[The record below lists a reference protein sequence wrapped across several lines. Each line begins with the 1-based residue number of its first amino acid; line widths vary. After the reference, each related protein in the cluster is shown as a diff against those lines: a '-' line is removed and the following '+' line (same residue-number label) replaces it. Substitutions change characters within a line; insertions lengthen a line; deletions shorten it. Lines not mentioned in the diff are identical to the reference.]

1 MDKAIVKKTGEIV
14 DIKDQF
20 SLRYVSFSIDFS
32 DFENVET
39 IKLPESESTYTHGE
53 SSGKVGTYY
62 LTIDGRKFHE
72 DDVVVGLDEIRE
84 YKLKNNLEI

>member
-20 SLRYVSFSIDFS
+20 SLRYVSFSIDF
-32 DFENVET
+32 ENVET
-39 IKLPESESTYTHGE
+39 IKLPESESTYTHSE
-53 SSGKVGTYY
+53 SSGKVGEYY
-62 LTIDGRKFHE
+62 LTTDGRKFHE
-72 DDVVVGLDEIRE
+72 DDIVVGLDEIRE

>member
-1 MDKAIVKKTGEIV
+1 MNNKALIKETNEMV
-14 DIKDQF
+14 DIEYRS
-20 SLRYVSFSIDFS
+20 SLRYVSFSL

-39 IKLPESESTYTHGE
+39 IKLPESATYINNE
-53 SSGKVGTYY
+53 SSDKVGVYY

-72 DDVVVGLDEIRE
+72 DDVIVGLSEIRE

>member
-1 MDKAIVKKTGEIV
+1 MDNKAIVKKTGEIV

-20 SLRYVSFSIDFS
+20 SLRYVSFSI

>member
-20 SLRYVSFSIDFS
+20 SLRYVSFSI

-62 LTIDGRKFHE
+62 LAIDGRKFHE